1 MDRYVKTAD
10 ALGCSLDYLLCRTD
24 VPEIAGKQPAAV
36 SEPDTGLEWKTG
48 EPTREG
54 RYLCLVDMN
63 TAKLHEQR
71 CEWKDGQWLAYG
83 QPIHELFSVKA
94 WWPLPPEA
102 LWLYNHEP
110 DEDPEEDDD
119 A

>member
-1 MDRYVKTAD
+1 
-10 ALGCSLDYLLCRTD
+10 
-24 VPEIAGKQPAAV
+24 
-36 SEPDTGLEWKTG
+36 
-48 EPTREG
+48 
-54 RYLCLVDMN
+54 MN

-110 DEDPEEDDD
+110 DEDPEEGDD